1 MSCAE
6 IRRLFWQLVLL
17 VVRSAEAV
25 LGWSRWRR
33 RHQAEARRHH
43 YRRRAERASS
53 PSLPTRS
60 EQAVDEQA
68 SAASPSDLVERVWQR
83 LQPLLP
89 SGKRRGPG
97 YTHDRRL
104 LLEAIVHQMQTG
116 CGWQHL
122 PPQFPPFQTV
132 HWQLRQWQ
140 KSGLWAKVWDGLEQ
154 PRLSG

>member
-6 IRRLFWQLVLL
+6 IRHLFWQLVLL

-53 PSLPTRS
+53 PPVPVTS
-60 EQAVDEQA
+60 ERPAPEQA
-68 SAASPSDLVERVWQR
+68 SVESPGDFVERVWQR

-89 SGKRRGPG
+89 TGKRRGRP

-122 PPQFPPFQTV
+122 PPHFPPFQTV

-140 KSGLWAKVWDGLEQ
+140 KSGLWAKVWDGLVQ
-154 PRLSG
+154 PRPPG